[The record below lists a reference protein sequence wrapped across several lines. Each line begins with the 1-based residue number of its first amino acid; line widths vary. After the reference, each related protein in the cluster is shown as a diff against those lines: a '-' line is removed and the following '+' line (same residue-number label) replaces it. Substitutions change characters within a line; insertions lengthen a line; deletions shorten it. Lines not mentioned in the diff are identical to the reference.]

1 MIRFSVRS
9 RAKLINN
16 DHVCHF
22 RSNRPKVPVSGD
34 LGALKMVKTAP
45 RPLVAGN
52 WKMNG
57 TTATLKEPRLLAG
70 MLRDVKLKCEVLVCP
85 PATLIRR
92 VKSVMKGSR
101 IKVGGQDCH
110 WNASGAHTGDISAD
124 MLKDAGCTSVIVG
137 HSERRANHAE
147 TDEMVSKK
155 AKAGHSAGL
164 IAIICIGETLDQRK
178 GGKTLGVVSAQLKG
192 SLPEGATTANTIIAY
207 EPVWAIGTGL
217 TPTVAEV
224 AEVHTHIRAD
234 LAKLMGE
241 DGAGVRILY
250 GGSVKPSNAT
260 ELMGAANVNGA
271 LVGGASLKAADFIG
285 IIKAYM

>member
-1 MIRFSVRS
+1 
-9 RAKLINN
+9 
-16 DHVCHF
+16 
-22 RSNRPKVPVSGD
+22 
-34 LGALKMVKTAP
+34 MVKSGP

-57 TTATLKEPRLLAG
+57 TTAMLKEPRLLAG

-85 PATLIRR
+85 PATLVRR
-92 VKSVMKGSR
+92 VKAVMKGSR

-110 WNASGAHTGDISAD
+110 WNATGAHTGDISAE

-147 TDEMVSKK
+147 TDEMISKK
-155 AKAGHSAGL
+155 AKAAHVAGL

-178 GGKTLGVVSAQLKG
+178 GNKALNVVSTQLKG
-192 SLPEGATTANTIIAY
+192 SLPEGATAANTVVAY

-241 DGAGVRILY
+241 EGPNVRILY

-260 ELMGAANVNGA
+260 ELMSAANVNGA

-285 IIKAYM
+285 IIKAYA